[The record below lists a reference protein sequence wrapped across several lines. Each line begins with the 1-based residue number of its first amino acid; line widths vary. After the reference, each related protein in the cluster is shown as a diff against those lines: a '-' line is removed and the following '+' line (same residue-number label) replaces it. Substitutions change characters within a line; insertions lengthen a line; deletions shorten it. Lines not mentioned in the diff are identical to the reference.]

1 MTAYNVMPTYQTDH
15 IDKDGYNTYTITV
28 NAKDFGGYLD
38 EPTPERCNYLAE
50 YMVEAMLD
58 YEGIDDTVRGYGLEA
73 LEEHEDESTVDELL
87 REFDK
92 WYETLYDADV
102 NGIEVT
108 FRDYMMELG
117 DRSIKCHNK
126 WVRRLA
132 RRRCDAFTSDREVQA
147 LGFALDEML
156 LATY

>member
-1 MTAYNVMPTYQTDH
+1 MNYNVMPTYQTSSVDE
-15 IDKDGYNTYTITV
+15 DGYNTYTITV
-28 NAKDFGGYLD
+28 NAKDFAGFLD

-50 YMVEAMLD
+50 FLAEYMLD
-58 YEGIDDTVRGYGLEA
+58 YEGIDDAVRGYGLEA

-92 WYETLYDADV
+92 WYEMLYDADV
-102 NGIEVT
+102 RGVEVT
-108 FRDYMMELG
+108 GRDYMMELG
-117 DRSIKCHNK
+117 DRSIKYNNK
-126 WVRRLA
+126 WVRALA
-132 RRRCDAFTSDREVQA
+132 RRRRDGFTSDREVQA

>member
-1 MTAYNVMPTYQTDH
+1 MNYNVMPTYQTSSVDE
-15 IDKDGYNTYTITV
+15 DGYKTYTITV

-58 YEGIDDTVRGYGLEA
+58 YEGIDDATRGYGLEA
-73 LEEHEDESTVDELL
+73 LEEHEDEETTERLL
-87 REFDK
+87 KRFDA
-92 WYETLYDADV
+92 WYEMLYDADV
-102 NGIEVT
+102 KGVEIMG
-108 FRDYMMELG
+108 RDYAMELG
-117 DRSIKCHNK
+117 DRSINSHNK

-132 RRRCDAFTSDREVQA
+132 NRRCDMFTSDREVQA
-147 LGFALDEML
+147 LGFALDEEN